1 MNALRGENDELPWT
15 AYSTGR
21 TFNYMTVAY
30 SGGPATAKAIDWAF
44 SENATVGA
52 YGPAMR
58 YPYCRVGL
66 WPVCGSTAD
75 TQIPTAVNHSV
86 FMSVPW
92 VTTVVSASW

>member
-52 YGPAMR
+52 YVPAMTTL
-58 YPYCRVGL
+58 PA
-66 WPVCGSTAD
+66 PVARRRALSC
-75 TQIPTAVNHSV
+75 
-86 FMSVPW
+86 MSRCSP
-92 VTTVVSASW
+92 ACCELKHE